1 MQLIQLKLKFYQIIL
16 SKGQTY
22 DHISTHILTHIQTQ
36 TQETSTSS
44 MLQRSKPFY
53 YPALSLSFSISLQDS
68 VTVSRHFSI
77 SKSSCWPIFLHSIP
91 LPYLENFA
99 SLGSIS
105 HVQIKPAT
113 ATLLNPVWFIAVFI
127 LIFGSDR
134 CFAPRLL
141 VSCKRGPPIT
151 FRTARMM
158 QTCMFEVHSWHSI

>member
-77 SKSSCWPIFLHSIP
+77 SKSSCWPIFFHFIP
-91 LPYLENFA
+91 LPYLENFKY
-99 SLGSIS
+99 LGFIS
-105 HVQIKPAT
+105 HVQITANALWRFYSNAT
-113 ATLLNPVWFIAVFI
+113 ESC
-127 LIFGSDR
+127 LIFHCFHSD
-134 CFAPRLL
+134 LWL
-141 VSCKRGPPIT
+141 
-151 FRTARMM
+151 
-158 QTCMFEVHSWHSI
+158 